1 MVLNTEHRIP
11 NTNQSQPKIC
21 LTIGGSDS
29 GGAYGIQA
37 DLKTWTAL
45 DIHGMS
51 ALTVITAQ
59 NSVGVRGA
67 EFVSAEFLSLQ
78 LQTVLDDYDAHAIK
92 TGMLAK
98 IELLEV
104 AAAQLQGRPN
114 VVIDPVLVNYR
125 GESMF
130 SPAVLDAYRH
140 QLFPL
145 AIIVTPN
152 YHEAELL
159 AEMKIDSLKS
169 AETAARHIYT
179 FGSQAVL
186 IKRISHQN
194 NVIDILYDGQTT
206 HHLPTPYIQTK
217 NTAGTGDTLSAA
229 ITAYLAQGFDLHQSV
244 EKARAYTTRAIQR
257 AKNWQLGAG
266 RGPLA
271 HLQAVISDQ

>member
-1 MVLNTEHRIP
+1 MTIP
-11 NTNQSQPKIC
+11 QPKTC

-45 DIHGMS
+45 GVHGMS

-67 EFVSAEFLSLQ
+67 EFVSAEFLALQ
-78 LQTVLDDYDAHAIK
+78 IDTVLDDYQAHAVK

-98 IELLEV
+98 LALVEV
-104 AAAQLQGRPN
+104 AAAKLENRPN

-130 SPAVLDAYRH
+130 DAAVLDAYRQ

-145 AIIVTPN
+145 AMLVTPN

-159 AEMKIDSLKS
+159 AGMSIEGLDS
-169 AETAARHIYT
+169 AEIAAKKIHALGPR
-179 FGSQAVL
+179 AVL
-186 IKRISHQN
+186 IKRIRQN
-194 NVIDILYDGQTT
+194 ERVIDVMFDGQTI
-206 HHLPTPYIQTK
+206 HHLPAAHIETK

-229 ITAYLAQGFDLHQSV
+229 ITAFLAQGIALQQAV
-244 EKARAYTTRAIQR
+244 EKARLYTNRAIQL
-257 AKNWQLGAG
+257 AKHWQLAAG
-266 RGPLA
+266 RGPIA
-271 HLQAVISDQ
+271 HLIRD

>member
-1 MVLNTEHRIP
+1 MILNTKHQIP
-11 NTNQSQPKIC
+11 NTSLPQPKTC

-45 DIHGMS
+45 GVHGMS
-51 ALTVITAQ
+51 ALTVVTAQ

-67 EFVSAEFLSLQ
+67 EFVSAEFLTLQ

-98 IELLEV
+98 IELLE
-104 AAAQLQGRPN
+104 ATAAQLQGRPN
-114 VVIDPVLVNYR
+114 VVIDPILVNYR
-125 GESMF
+125 GEAMF

-145 AIIVTPN
+145 ATVVTPN
-152 YHEAELL
+152 YREAELL
-159 AEMKIDSLKS
+159 AGMKIESLKS
-169 AETAARHIYT
+169 AETAARHIHT
-179 FGSQAVL
+179 FGSQTVL

-194 NVIDILYDGQTT
+194 DIIDIFYDGQTI
-206 HHLPTPYIQTK
+206 HHLPTPYINTK

-229 ITAYLAQGFDLHQSV
+229 ITAYLAQGFNLHPSV
-244 EKARAYTTRAIQR
+244 EKARTYTTRAIQL
-257 AKNWQLGAG
+257 AKSWQLGAG

-271 HLQAVISDQ
+271 HKH